1 MKKGKFK
8 DIEIIEGLVT
18 NDLQIYQYLDAV
30 YREKVL
36 RHVKLNSGTSEE
48 GEEHYQDV
56 IVEIYFKIISCNFQL
71 NESQSFESYFWIV
84 AKRRWIDKLR
94 KSKIMLVPLE
104 NQFEDIFELEDE
116 FIALKERLILL
127 IEKYLPQLTDEE
139 REYVNLYYFAMNSIK
154 SIAIKFKTTSG
165 YAQLKLHRIRK
176 KLRKLIEADPEFA
189 TLVNLY

>member
-36 RHVKLNSGTSEE
+36 RHVKLNSGTAEE